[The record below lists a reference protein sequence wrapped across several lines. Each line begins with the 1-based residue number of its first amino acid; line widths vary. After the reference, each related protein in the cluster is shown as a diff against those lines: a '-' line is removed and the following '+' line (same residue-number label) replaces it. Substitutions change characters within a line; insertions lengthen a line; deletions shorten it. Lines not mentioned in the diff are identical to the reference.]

1 MEYLSEAHK
10 KVQENVIQANSELV
24 VESKQAGV
32 TIYGNI
38 AGFLENQENTIDE
51 LADRIGSYLAY
62 QKGIELTQEYEK
74 NSSLYEK
81 YIKNNPLKLAKLEE
95 QRRMQSE
102 MIIGGTQFVIK
113 GGVFV
118 TKKILAYMDKKRV
131 MESVWSLCVTYAN
144 TITKKDYSE
153 FSQVEGLLG
162 YISMQLFGKI
172 KKDYL
177 NSNEKLKEDI
187 VLPSEESQIKH
198 ISLIL
203 YLIYAQKHTQSY
215 CYDDKEGDM
224 GALFAY
230 WALLGIFRIEALAL
244 FKEYEQVRIM
254 NMYDYSRLNTA
265 MQNVY
270 HNLCITVPHINM
282 RKAREINNEM
292 LLYVPNGDKQLA
304 ARKVGKMIGKSII
317 ATGGVV
323 GGMVT
328 ENPALLETASSAAVS
343 LLEDI
348 SDTEIIGNCLNDAG
362 LDEDKVKKCIEEAKK
377 KQRNNNI

>member
-215 CYDDKEGDM
+215 CYDDKEDDM

-230 WALLGIFRIEALAL
+230 WVFSE
-244 FKEYEQVRIM
+244 
-254 NMYDYSRLNTA
+254 
-265 MQNVY
+265 
-270 HNLCITVPHINM
+270 
-282 RKAREINNEM
+282 
-292 LLYVPNGDKQLA
+292 
-304 ARKVGKMIGKSII
+304 
-317 ATGGVV
+317 
-323 GGMVT
+323 
-328 ENPALLETASSAAVS
+328 
-343 LLEDI
+343 
-348 SDTEIIGNCLNDAG
+348 
-362 LDEDKVKKCIEEAKK
+362 
-377 KQRNNNI
+377 